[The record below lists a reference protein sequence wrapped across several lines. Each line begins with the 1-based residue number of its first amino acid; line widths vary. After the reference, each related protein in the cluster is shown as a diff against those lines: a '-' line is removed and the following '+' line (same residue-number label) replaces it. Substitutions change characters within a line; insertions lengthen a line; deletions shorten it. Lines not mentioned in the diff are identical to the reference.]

1 MACAVSIEISRLQ
14 AFKMPWQQMLEEKYN
29 LMIEKIGWHC
39 SIRKTKSHLN
49 QISWIAGFKSLWVHN
64 IPPTLEFWWRNWWIQ
79 HGSIDG
85 YNGAVERSVW
95 YNWIQWWYNWM
106 RGKSLRIHS
115 VSPLIGSVSSGLD
128 QQWESTVAA
137 ARSWSPDWRLFK
149 RDYVVLEQLK

>member
-39 SIRKTKSHLN
+39 SMRKTKSHLN
-49 QISWIAGFKSLWVHN
+49 QISWIAGFKCLWVHN
-64 IPPTLEFWWRNWWIQ
+64 MPPPLESWWRNWWIQ

-95 YNWIQWWYNWM
+95 YNWIHIQIQLDERKKPPNPF
-106 RGKSLRIHS
+106 RFSIDRIS
-115 VSPLIGSVSSGLD
+115 FERLGSAVG
-128 QQWESTVAA
+128 EHA

-149 RDYVVLEQLK
+149 RDYVVLEKMQ